1 MGIRMEASGIQ
12 KGYPLPEGGKNLVL
26 KGIDLTIPEKSL
38 VIIKG
43 RSGSGKTTLLNL
55 LGALERPDEG
65 HILYDGL
72 DLATASEK
80 EITMLRRRRMGF
92 VFQAVALVPSM
103 SVGENVEFA
112 IRLAEGAGRHR
123 QADREERVR
132 ECLNLVGLGKR
143 IHHMPQELSGGE
155 QQRCAIARAMAHRP
169 EIILADEPTG
179 ELDFKTALAVVN
191 IFRDMVEKEGVTVIM
206 TTHDTAIVELGNI
219 VYEIEDGELVHE

>member
-1 MGIRMEASGIQ
+1 MEASGIR
-12 KGYPLPEGGKNLVL
+12 KGYPLPEGGKYPVL
-26 KGIDLTIPEKSL
+26 KGIDLMIPEKSL

-65 HILYDGL
+65 HILYRGM
-72 DLATASEK
+72 DLAAASEK
-80 EITMLRRRRMGF
+80 ELTMLRRRHMGF

-112 IRLAEGAGRHR
+112 IRLAEEAGRHR
-123 QADREERVR
+123 QSDREERAK
-132 ECLNLVGLGKR
+132 ECLALVGLGRR

-179 ELDFKTALAVVN
+179 ELDFATALAVMN
-191 IFRDMVEKEGVTVIM
+191 IFRNMVEQEGVTVIM
-206 TTHDTAIVELGNI
+206 TTHDTAIMELGNI
-219 VYEIEDGELVHE
+219 VYEIEDGELVHG